1 MAKAMKKYKT
11 YWLDEEGNFTLLE
24 TGVSS
29 DLKNELF
36 NMICKM
42 IVTAPNIFRLESDND
57 NIRKMIRPG
66 NAGSFERERYH
77 AFIGGQTLSI
87 FADLPIK

>member
-1 MAKAMKKYKT
+1 MAKEMKSYKI

-42 IVTAPNIFRLESDND
+42 LATAPNIFRMEGND

-66 NAGSFERERYH
+66 NAGFERERYH

-87 FADLPIK
+87 FADLPIE

>member
-1 MAKAMKKYKT
+1 MAKEKKGYKI

-36 NMICKM
+36 NIICKM
-42 IVTAPNIFRLESDND
+42 LVTAPNIFRLEDND
-57 NIRKMIRPG
+57 NIRKMIKTG

-87 FADLPIK
+87 FADL

>member
-1 MAKAMKKYKT
+1 MAKEKKSYKI

-42 IVTAPNIFRLESDND
+42 LVTSPNIFRLENDND
-57 NIRKMIRPG
+57 NIRKMIKPG
-66 NAGSFERERYH
+66 VLSRENYL
-77 AFIGGQTLSI
+77 AILGDQVLLI
-87 FADLPIK
+87 IADL

>member
-42 IVTAPNIFRLESDND
+42 LVTAPNIFRLENDND
-57 NIRKMIRPG
+57 NIRKMIKPG

-87 FADLPIK
+87 FADL

>member
-1 MAKAMKKYKT
+1 MAKEMKSYKI

-42 IVTAPNIFRLESDND
+42 FMTAPNIFRLENGND

-66 NAGSFERERYH
+66 SAGRSERERYH

-87 FADLPIK
+87 CADLPIE